1 MANRAILSF
10 WYLIIFGIDKQEYR
24 LLLVIAVFM
33 ALERQILII
42 LEVGELGTSS
52 GAVVIKEGKWEKE
65 TEYMETGKERNKLIQ
80 L

>member
-1 MANRAILSF
+1 MLLKLISHPVTFYDPSYGMANRAILSF

-52 GAVVIKEGKWEKE
+52 GAVVIKEEGK
-65 TEYMETGKERNKLIQ
+65 
-80 L
+80 